1 VASGVAILGRNLMF
15 MNALLLCY
23 ICVEVIFLY
32 PDIMVCM
39 PVSRIV
45 DCASDSAFADIAC
58 IYKFHLFLRKLFEQ
72 FSSGLARLCRTAAGR
87 VI

>member
-1 VASGVAILGRNLMF
+1 MF

-32 PDIMVCM
+32 HDIMVCM

-45 DCASDSAFADIAC
+45 DHASGLAFADIAC
-58 IYKFHLFLRKLFEQ
+58 ICKFHLFFRKVL
-72 FSSGLARLCRTAAGR
+72 
-87 VI
+87 